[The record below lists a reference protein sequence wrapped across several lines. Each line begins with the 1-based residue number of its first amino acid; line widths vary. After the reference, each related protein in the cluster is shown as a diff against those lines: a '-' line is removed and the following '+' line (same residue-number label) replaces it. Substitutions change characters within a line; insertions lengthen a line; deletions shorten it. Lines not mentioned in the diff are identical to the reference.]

1 MPYKADDYIATL
13 KEELAATKEKAAGN
27 FIDPTSQLLEELRL
41 QGKQTEDFLTKLVA
55 TATPIPTLTT
65 PTNPCKGLGR

>member
-13 KEELAATKEKAAGN
+13 KEELAAMKEKAAGN

-55 TATPIPTLTT
+55 TATPTPTLTT
-65 PTNPCKGLGR
+65 LTNPRK